1 MIDRTF
7 SLAYYDIIL
16 EVRMSFWDS
25 VKKAA
30 EDAKDAAEKTIKRA
44 NQAPAGDT
52 NGPSP
57 QDVKDAADA
66 LAEAARKLKDIH
78 DR

>member
-1 MIDRTF
+1 
-7 SLAYYDIIL
+7 
-16 EVRMSFWDS
+16 MSFWDS
-25 VKKAA
+25 VKRAA

-44 NQAPAGDT
+44 NQAPGGDS

-57 QDVKDAADA
+57 QDVKDAADT
-66 LAEAARKLKDIH
+66 LADAAKKLKEIA